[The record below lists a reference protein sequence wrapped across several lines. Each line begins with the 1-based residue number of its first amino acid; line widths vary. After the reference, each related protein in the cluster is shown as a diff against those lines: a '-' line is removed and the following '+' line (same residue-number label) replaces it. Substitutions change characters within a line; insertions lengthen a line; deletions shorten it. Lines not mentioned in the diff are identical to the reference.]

1 MPLDNLLLS
10 YFYALLPN
18 FSYMKREQDIKVF
31 LKLLLTIPQTRAIW
45 SFFFLLLLLLS
56 VISHKFITK
65 KSMTNPSM
73 VRQLGSK

>member
-18 FSYMKREQDIKVF
+18 FSCMKREQDIKVF

-45 SFFFLLLLLLS
+45 SFLFFF
-56 VISHKFITK
+56 FIIALCYF
-65 KSMTNPSM
+65 P
-73 VRQLGSK
+73 